1 MHSVYIESLQNGSL
15 PPTLRQASIS
25 LLLKKDKDPKLSSSY
40 IPLSLIN
47 VDGKVL
53 AKALTHRLENILPTI
68 VSEEQTGFIKGRQ
81 LFYNVRTLLNIV
93 HSKTTTTAPELV
105 ISVDAEKAFDR
116 DYWDNLLAVSNK
128 FDMGTISVG
137 KVHFLRELVQSS
149 VHKLK

>member
-68 VSEEQTGFIKGRQ
+68 VSEAQTGFIKGRQ

-137 KVHFLRELVQSS
+137 ESPLFT
-149 VHKLK
+149 